1 MPDQTANTS
10 GATVEENMTQASGTT
25 SSQIVT
31 VSHPSPQF
39 TAVEQLWRRHR
50 QVLGFMPTAGFSDR
64 AERGTLLAAVAN
76 DQVVGYVLFDLP
88 GDIVKIIHLCVDP
101 SERGSGVARC
111 LTDEVSRRYK
121 DYQGVQ
127 LSCRRDHEAS
137 RLWRRLGF
145 IYKGERPGRGSE
157 GKPLTIWFRDHGHG
171 DLFTYSR
178 EQSDAARP
186 AAALDYNIVIDLLTD
201 RPQGEDSRNLFDDWI
216 DEQIVLCI
224 TDESFQETERS
235 EDAIQRTQMLQ
246 GMARFTRLPPSSTG
260 FEHLVESVAS
270 MAPRVGRSD
279 HRHLAYAIAGKASY
293 FVTRDSKIIEYA
305 DVIRDRFDIRILRPE
320 PMITELDRSRS
331 ESRYAPEALNE
342 TSFTVDSTVDEEP
355 SFVQAFLNFGGAE
368 RRSEL
373 AAVLRAALARPQ
385 EYELLVVRDSDGR
398 YRGCALSHRDE
409 NALIVDTLR
418 VASPD
423 RLGHAIARQLC
434 YLQRQAAADERVPT
448 VRIADRHPSPSMI
461 DALAAEGYK
470 KESEQWVCSVD
481 VGLREASESCEPDI
495 ATPTNVAQYERWH
508 WPAKLTGAGLATFM
522 VPIRPP
528 FAEQLF
534 DTRLAADTLFGCEEL
549 LGLSREHV
557 YYRSPLTGRG
567 LASPARL
574 LWYVSGR
581 TQSQS
586 QGHLRALSQ
595 LAEVRSGHPKT
606 MFRRFE
612 RLGVYSEREV
622 VAAASDNDQV
632 MALRFVNTEL
642 FDTPLSLNQ
651 ARETAEDLGETFHP
665 PRSPFR
671 VSDEFFASVY
681 RQVSSYAY

>member
-10 GATVEENMTQASGTT
+10 AATVEENMTQASETT

-50 QVLGFMPTAGFSDR
+50 QMLGFMPTAGFSDR
-64 AERGTLLAAVAN
+64 AERGTLLAAVTN

-127 LSCRRDHEAS
+127 LSCRRDYEAS
-137 RLWRRLGF
+137 TLWPHLGF
-145 IYKGERPGRGSE
+145 VYKGERPGRGRE

-171 DLFTYSR
+171 DLFTYSP

-186 AAALDYNIVIDLLTD
+186 AAALDHNIVIDLLTD
-201 RPQGEDSRNLFDDWI
+201 KPEGEDSRNLLDDWI
-216 DEQIVLCI
+216 DEHVVLCI

-235 EDAIQRTQMLQ
+235 EDATQRTQMVR
-246 GMARFTRLPPSSTG
+246 GMARFTRLPSSSTD
-260 FEHLVESVAS
+260 FEYLVGRIAS
-270 MAPRVGRSD
+270 LAPSVGRSD

-293 FVTRDSKIIEYA
+293 FITRDSKIIQYA
-305 DVIRDRFDIRILRPE
+305 AVIRDRFGIWILRPE
-320 PMITELDRSRS
+320 PMIRELDRSRS
-331 ESRYAPEALNE
+331 ESRYVPKALNE
-342 TSFTVDSTVDEEP
+342 TSFTVDSTVNEEQ
-355 SFVQAFLNFGGAE
+355 SFVQAFLNYGDAE
-368 RRSEL
+368 RRYEL
-373 AAVLRAALARPQ
+373 AAVLRTALARPQ
-385 EYELLVVRDSDGR
+385 EYELLVVRDSDGS
-398 YRGCALSHRDE
+398 YRGCAIRHRDE

-448 VRIADRHPSPSMI
+448 VRIVDRHPSPPMI
-461 DALAAEGYK
+461 VALAAEGYK
-470 KESEQWVCSVD
+470 KESEQWVCSVE

-495 ATPTNVAQYERWH
+495 ATPASVAQYERRH
-508 WPAKLTGAGLATFM
+508 WPAKLTGGGLATFM

-534 DTRLAADTLFGCEEL
+534 DTRLAADTLFGREEL

-595 LAEVRSGHPKT
+595 LAEVHIGHPKT

-622 VAAASDNDQV
+622 VAAASDNNQV

-651 ARETAEDLGETFHP
+651 ARETAEALGETFHP
-665 PRSPFR
+665 PQSPLR
-671 VSDEFFASVY
+671 VSDQFFAAVY

>member
-1 MPDQTANTS
+1 
-10 GATVEENMTQASGTT
+10 MTQASEKT
-25 SSQIVT
+25 SSCQIVM

-39 TAVEQLWRRHR
+39 AAVEQLWRRHR
-50 QVLGFMPTAGFSDR
+50 QILGFMPTAGFSDR
-64 AERGTLLAAVAN
+64 AERGTLLAAVI
-76 DQVVGYVLFDLP
+76 DDHVVGYVLFDLP
-88 GDIVKIIHLCVDP
+88 GDIVKIIHLCVNP

-127 LSCRRDHEAS
+127 LSCRRDYEAS
-137 RLWRRLGF
+137 TLWPRLGF
-145 IYKGERPGRGSE
+145 VYKGERPGRGRE

-171 DLFTYSR
+171 DLFTYSP

-186 AAALDYNIVIDLLTD
+186 AAALDHNIVIDLLTNN
-201 RPQGEDSRNLFDDWI
+201 PEGEDSRNLLDDWI

-235 EDAIQRTQMLQ
+235 EDATQRAQMLQ
-246 GMARFTRLPPSSTG
+246 GMARFTKLPSSSTN
-260 FEHLVESVAS
+260 FEQLVERIAS
-270 MAPRVGRSD
+270 LVPRIGRSD
-279 HRHLAYAIAGKASY
+279 HRHLAYAVAGKASY
-293 FVTRDSKIIEYA
+293 FITRDSKIVQSA
-305 DVIRDRFDIRILRPE
+305 DVIHDRFGLRIVRPE
-320 PMITELDRSRS
+320 PLITELDRRRS
-331 ESRYAPEALNE
+331 ESQYAPAALNE
-342 TSFTVDSTVDEEP
+342 TSFTIGAAVDEEQL
-355 SFVQAFLNFGGAE
+355 FLQAFLNYGDAE
-368 RRSEL
+368 RRNEL
-373 AAVLRAALARPQ
+373 AEVLRMALARPQ

-398 YRGCALSHRDE
+398 YRGCAIRHRDG
-409 NALIVDTLR
+409 NALIVDILR

-448 VRIADRHPSPSMI
+448 VRVVDRHPSPPMI

-470 KESEQWVCSVD
+470 KESDQWVCSVD
-481 VGLREASESCEPDI
+481 VGLREATESLEPDM
-495 ATPTNVAQYERWH
+495 PGNVAQYERH
-508 WPAKLTGAGLATFM
+508 RWPAKLTGAGLATFM
-522 VPIRPP
+522 IPIKPH

-534 DTRLAADTLFGCEEL
+534 DTRLAADTLFGREEL

-567 LASPARL
+567 LAMPARL

-581 TQSQS
+581 TQRQS

-595 LAEVRSGHPKT
+595 LAEVRIGHPKV

-612 RLGVYSEREV
+612 RLGVYTEREV
-622 VAAASDNDQV
+622 VAASHKDEV
-632 MALRFVNTEL
+632 MALRFINTEL

-651 ARETAEDLGETFHP
+651 ARETARSLGETFHP
-665 PRSPFR
+665 PQSPLR
-671 VSDEFFASVY
+671 ISDQFFAAVY
-681 RQVSSYAY
+681 TQASSYAH